1 MRRHGGG
8 TLRVEAGRACQ
19 GWTLL
24 VRRAGWRSEGRVFSG
39 SRVESYAEL
48 FTTFHW
54 RYTGRGAA
62 RPERAE
68 EKDVRK
74 ILLGAV
80 LMLVILMLSAL
91 AVMQLGL
98 MPVNADGTHSSLEAR
113 VMPMV
118 LHTSIVRH
126 APANTN
132 PVSVN
137 EENLKA
143 AVSTY
148 KEMCARCHST
158 PGDSPSGYGQSFYP
172 PAPPLPG
179 GMPAYTD
186 AQLFWTIKHGIRNTG
201 MPAWGSMLSDEEVWQ
216 LVNLLKNSQDLPPSV
231 ESELQAPKNR
241 TAR

>member
-1 MRRHGGG
+1 MLSCSPHFID
-8 TLRVEAGRACQ
+8 VIQAA
-19 GWTLL
+19 
-24 VRRAGWRSEGRVFSG
+24 V
-39 SRVESYAEL
+39 
-48 FTTFHW
+48 
-54 RYTGRGAA
+54 AA

-68 EKDVRK
+68 EKDVIK
-74 ILLGAV
+74 IFFGAV

-143 AVSTY
+143 GASTY

-201 MPAWGSMLSDEEVWQ
+201 MPAWGSMLSDEEIWQ
-216 LVNLLKNSQDLPPSV
+216 LVNLLKNSQDLPTSV
-231 ESELQAPKNR
+231 ESESQTPKNR